1 MKILDALRKYNN
13 FNYFDMFFEQTEI
26 RNQRTGKTRSFD
38 GIYRLYYE
46 TIQDGENLV
55 CELFKGEIAEKPP
68 TILPIVVKEWTFE
81 DGGDVERE
89 VINFIGVQGIKIEG
103 EAGQFDTTWFEKQ
116 PKRYPTTG
124 EESLARI
131 VATSALYHHRETILE
146 RLEFLAKYHED
157 DNDYLMEAQRTIDYL
172 RYGTP

>member
-1 MKILDALRKYNN
+1 MKILDALRKHIN
-13 FNYFDMFFEQTEI
+13 FNFFDMFFEQTEI

-46 TIQDGENLV
+46 AKQDGEDVV
-55 CELFKGEIAEKPP
+55 CELFKGESTEKPP

-103 EAGQFDTTWFEKQ
+103 EAGQFDTIWFEKQ
-116 PKRYPTTG
+116 PKLNPTAG

-146 RLEFLAKYHED
+146 RLHDLARIHGD

>member
-46 TIQDGENLV
+46 AIRNGEDIV
-55 CELFKGEIAEKPP
+55 CELFKGESAEKPP

-81 DGGDVERE
+81 DGGDVE
-89 VINFIGVQGIKIEG
+89 K
-103 EAGQFDTTWFEKQ
+103 
-116 PKRYPTTG
+116 
-124 EESLARI
+124 
-131 VATSALYHHRETILE
+131 
-146 RLEFLAKYHED
+146 
-157 DNDYLMEAQRTIDYL
+157 
-172 RYGTP
+172 

>member
-1 MKILDALRKYNN
+1 MKILDALRKYDNQ
-13 FNYFDMFFEQTEI
+13 NYFDMFFEETQI
-26 RNQRTGKTRSFD
+26 HNQRTGKTRSFD
-38 GIYRLYYE
+38 GIYRLYYTAE
-46 TIQDGENLV
+46 RDGEDVV
-55 CELFKGEIAEKPP
+55 CVLYKGENTELPP
-68 TILPIVVKEWTFE
+68 TILPIVVKEWTYE

-89 VINFIGVQGIKIEG
+89 IINFIGVQGIKIEG

-116 PKRYPTTG
+116 PKLNPTAG

-146 RLEFLAKYHED
+146 RLDDLAKIHEED
-157 DNDYLMEAQRTIDYL
+157 MDYLMEAQRTIDYL

>member
-1 MKILDALRKYNN
+1 MKILDALRKYDN
-13 FNYFDMFFEQTEI
+13 FNFFDMFFEQTEI
-26 RNQRTGKTRSFD
+26 HNQRTGKTRSFD

-46 TIQDGENLV
+46 TIRDGEDLV
-55 CELFKGEIAEKPP
+55 CELFKGETAEKPP
-68 TILPIVVKEWTFE
+68 TILPIVVKEWTYE

-103 EAGQFDTTWFEKQ
+103 EAGQYDTTWFEKI

-146 RLEFLAKYHED
+146 RLHDLARIHGD